1 MKDKRLFKQD
11 SGSGNAPPPPP
22 PTPPLN
28 QPSDVASSHHS
39 IIEKMV
45 GNMKFVGMFNI
56 IVGIFECLGCI
67 TALIGVPLIFMG
79 IRLRQSA
86 ESFSNFLSTKDS
98 KDMENAIERLSRF
111 IFVSKVLAIISIIFL
126 VLYII
131 FIIIG
136 FATGLLTD
144 LVEELN

>member
-1 MKDKRLFKQD
+1 MKDKKLFMQD
-11 SGSGNAPPPPP
+11 SGAGNTPPPPP
-22 PTPPLN
+22 PTPPTN
-28 QPSDVASSHHS
+28 QPSDVTSSHGS
-39 IIEKMV
+39 VIEKMV

-86 ESFSNFLSTKDS
+86 ESFSNYLKTKDS

-111 IFVSKVLAIISIIFL
+111 IFISKVLAIIAIIIVILYAIFL
-126 VLYII
+126 
-131 FIIIG
+131 IIG
-136 FATGLLTD
+136 FSTGLLTD
-144 LVEELN
+144 LVEELY